1 MCLTDP
7 VKTSILAAVAGVA
20 MAFSS
25 VAGAQGQTWEVTGGT
40 YTFRGCG
47 TSAQGVQCGLT
58 FVQTVADEGGT
69 FQLELKNVQAFSEIG
84 QLSRATG
91 VNVAGQGFTGPNTAP
106 STQGEPIDILFDLG
120 GLPTGT
126 KSIRALI
133 IEGHKLDRVPV
144 SGAPIASSGAVT
156 SGRVPNGMTLP
167 RRGGTLAA
175 PMMGMPEGLNLPGGF
190 GVQFSDCK
198 FTRGALTC
206 TATFTLPR

>member
-7 VKTSILAAVAGVA
+7 VKTSILAAVTGVA

-25 VAGAQGQTWEVTGGT
+25 VAGAQGQSWEVTGGT

-58 FVQTVADEGGT
+58 FVQTVAGEGGT

-91 VNVAGQGFTGPNTAP
+91 VNVAGQGTDGPNTAP
-106 STQGEPIDILFDLG
+106 SMQGQPIDILFDLG

-144 SGAPIASSGAVT
+144 SSAPIASG
-156 SGRVPNGMTLP
+156 GVPGGMTPP
-167 RRGGTLAA
+167 RRGGAPTA
-175 PMMGMPEGLNLPGGF
+175 PMMGMPGGLNLPNF
-190 GVQFSDCK
+190 NVQYSDCK
-198 FTRGALTC
+198 FTQGTLTC